1 MPNGGWD
8 HFSCRT
14 YDFEHG
20 NGSDPDYIQRLGSG
34 CELCCF
40 QRPLAVQT
48 WSWSKLKPTPVT
60 VGTAIIVIDPQSNRT
75 STTTVVHTTSIIVSG
90 GAYQPSQWITNGT
103 YYSPSLT
110 APRTTSF
117 TDLDGNERTIVYP
130 THTTHIQSYLNWIG
144 KVPITRNG
152 TTSCLV
158 NDGARSSIP
167 LPTNTPPPV
176 PGVADPADPNGV
188 WWALASDVPTPFLGA
203 DEVDAY
209 FAGQVFQSVA
219 DSCVAAWPL
228 APETA
233 VALGSFLLQ
242 TSTSYGAVPTSASE
256 TTPTVSTAVPAPTL
270 PSQVSK
276 TTALVEPV
284 AGEGSASTIAS
295 PPKETSPIIISPT
308 ESLALESLTGVEV
321 SSVAN
326 TVPAVGSARPAD
338 AAAPTFTYLPPMS
351 RPTSIVTVASTA
363 EVSIPSPL
371 APGFTQAG
379 TVASTQVTS
388 VQTMP
393 VFGVQSPN
401 NLSDNPQTYMP
412 DTTNLATSTAEISKT
427 AGEVQ
432 PAQGSGPT
440 NTKPS
445 PGSPAGMGALIIS
458 VLAGGSSYTES
469 TRSASPTNA
478 LQVLTQALQSEEA
491 GQASSILPSTGAP
504 NAASFTTL
512 PQYSPQSSPDAP
524 TTPSSPT
531 FGSKPSAIPFSHAVD
546 LDITGA
552 SSPTDWPD
560 TTVSTMSRATTTTP
574 IVASALQSHEVPSRS
589 ESLPVVTVAPA
600 PSTMSPFTIG
610 LQTLLPGSPAV
621 TVNGT
626 TYSLATASSAT
637 EVVVNGQTS
646 MVRTSEGS
654 GPSVGAVATTSTYEG
669 DADSLK
675 QLSRRRYI
683 EVTMGVLCL
692 VAWQYLI

>member
-8 HFSCRT
+8 HFSGKT

-60 VGTAIIVIDPQSNRT
+60 VGTAIIVIDPKSNRT

-256 TTPTVSTAVPAPTL
+256 TTSTVSTAVPAPTL

-295 PPKETSPIIISPT
+295 PPKETSPSIISPT

-326 TVPAVGSARPAD
+326 TVPAVESTRPAD
-338 AAAPTFTYLPPMS
+338 AAAPTFTYSPPMS
-351 RPTSIVTVASTA
+351 KPTSIMTEASTA
-363 EVSIPSPL
+363 EVPL
-371 APGFTQAG
+371 PPLLDLGSTQAS

-388 VQTMP
+388 VQTMS
-393 VFGVQSPN
+393 VLGVQSPTN
-401 NLSDNPQTYMP
+401 PSDNPRTYVP
-412 DTTNLATSTAEISKT
+412 DTTSLATSTAEIPKT

-432 PAQGSGPT
+432 PAQGSGQT

-445 PGSPAGMGALIIS
+445 SGSPAGMGALIIS
-458 VLAGGSSYTES
+458 VLAGGSSHTES
-469 TRSASPTNA
+469 IRPASPTNA

-491 GQASSILPSTGAP
+491 GHGPSILPSTGAP

-512 PQYSPQSSPDAP
+512 PQYSPRGPPDAP
-524 TTPSSPT
+524 ATPPSSPT
-531 FGSKPSAIPFSHAVD
+531 FGSKPSAILSSHAVD
-546 LDITGA
+546 LDTTGA
-552 SSPTDWPD
+552 SSPTDSPD
-560 TTVSTMSRATTTTP
+560 TTAFTLSRATTTTL
-574 IVASALQSHEVPSRS
+574 IVASTLQPHEVPSTS
-589 ESLPVVTVAPA
+589 ESLPMVTVAPA
-600 PSTMSPFTIG
+600 PSTMPPFTIG

-621 TVNGT
+621 T
-626 TYSLATASSAT
+626 
-637 EVVVNGQTS
+637 
-646 MVRTSEGS
+646 
-654 GPSVGAVATTSTYEG
+654 
-669 DADSLK
+669 
-675 QLSRRRYI
+675 
-683 EVTMGVLCL
+683 
-692 VAWQYLI
+692 